1 MKPGALLINLAR
13 GSLVDLDAMVAALG
27 TGALGGAAWD
37 VWPQEPPETDDP
49 RLQTPGLLVTPHVA
63 WSSAQAEAAGVA
75 EAIEALR
82 SALL

>member
-1 MKPGALLINLAR
+1 MKPGAVLINLAR
-13 GSLVDLDAMVAALG
+13 ASLADLDAMVAALG
-27 TGALGGAAWD
+27 AGALGGAAWD
-37 VWPQEPPETDDP
+37 VWPQEPPDAGDP

-63 WSSAQAEAAGVA
+63 WSSAQAEAAGEV